1 MLNKLLQEITSILC
15 IKERPVGTCFFIDS
29 KTVLTCKHCL
39 PEDYRIEDIKI
50 RTYDNKIY
58 NATNCECKLNSNKDI
73 DIQILRIRE
82 EGITS
87 GLIPVSSAV
96 SLNDKVMICS
106 YKFNHNNYCSVE
118 REFEFTGYYK
128 NKNNNNNNNIE
139 YMKLTQDKIEEGNSG
154 SPILNL
160 RTGFLC
166 GILVATE
173 DTQFPQGGYGLC
185 LELIESDEYIPKNY
199 YTKEYQKWKSLNPL
213 FKKGIGLIDNTC
225 KENHFLCIETP
236 YNIGVSEIYIDPNY
250 TIKLVNDN
258 TDFIPQENFMSDIDI
273 ILQEQRILF
282 IEGPYGCGKTVLSKR
297 IQQEY
302 LIYGYDTIYINSI
315 DLNTYE
321 YINGRDLYNNF
332 KERVIREFKT
342 LIIFDGIDELNLLN
356 KNKDSYIQ
364 NFTSN
369 IGLLIKEYQ
378 NIYILINTRN
388 NILAEN
394 IYNRLIKDN
403 PQRYAII
410 KINGFRNDEINKFL
424 DKWRNLSNGDNN
436 FNLTCKKLRSAKTL
450 KHACENPLMLM
461 WICITVQRRSWE
473 EVQNFYSVYESFIE
487 HTIKGKF
494 NSFHS
499 GIEEIVSQYRI
510 FLQYIAKEI
519 ALIYSKDL
527 FRRRSIYEFN
537 ISNEPSYEV
546 AVNINIDELINK
558 IIDPETLSNLSKSR
572 LKENLLICYFLERT
586 NNKWKFKDNNIIY
599 FFLAEIFLNELRALL
614 DKYTKYTRENE
625 TDVNLIYNA
634 YGEFKNN
641 IAIIN
646 QISLDYILLR
656 LKSKNEKEFRNKI
669 FKMIKYLFERKIL
682 FNIDEMW
689 LKEFDEKRI
698 NSDISIAIIYL
709 HLIENDYDIS
719 YFFKRLSW
727 IVSAAKVI
735 NINYYNLVKR
745 FCQNIVIRKIEFRRI
760 NLSGFN
766 FSNSIFDEVQF
777 IQCKIFNTLFKKLEA
792 QNKCKF
798 LLCDFYKTDL
808 LNINGDF
815 IFENCKFSDIKIT
828 DSQNSRFT
836 FIACTIENLIFSGDL
851 LHNIKVNFDKCFIT
865 NKLNIQNGNKGFN
878 LEINRTYIQS
888 IEVKAAVAKEVKIK
902 NYSFINCSSN
912 MYEIITKHSN
922 IDGSSTIKQCKYEKH
937 S

>member
-1 MLNKLLQEITSILC
+1 MLNKLLQKITSILY
-15 IKERPVGTCFFIDS
+15 INSRPVGTCFFIDS
-29 KTVLTCKHCL
+29 QTILTCKHCI
-39 PEDYRIEDIKI
+39 PQDYRVEDIKI
-50 RTYDNKIY
+50 HTYDSKIY
-58 NATNCECKLNSNKDI
+58 NATICDCKLNSNKDI
-73 DIQILRIRE
+73 DIQILRIKE
-82 EGITS
+82 ERVTS

-106 YKFNHNNYCSVE
+106 YKFNHDNYCSVE

-128 NKNNNNNNNIE
+128 NSNNNTE

-166 GILVATE
+166 GIVVATE
-173 DTQFPQGGYGLC
+173 DTQLPQGGYGLC
-185 LELIESDEYIPKNY
+185 LELIEFNEYIPKNY
-199 YTKEYQKWKSLNPL
+199 YTKEFQEWKSINPL
-213 FKKGIGLIDNTC
+213 FKKGIGLIDSTR

-250 TIKLVNDN
+250 TIELVNDN
-258 TDFIPQENFMSDIDI
+258 TNFIPQEDFMSNIVTI
-273 ILQEQRILF
+273 FQKQRILF
-282 IEGPYGCGKTVLSKR
+282 IEGAYGCGKTVLSKR
-297 IQQEY
+297 IQQKY
-302 LIYGYDTIYINSI
+302 LTNGYDTIYINSI
-315 DLNTYE
+315 DLNNYE
-321 YINGRDLYNNF
+321 YINGRELYNNF
-332 KERVIREFKT
+332 KERVIRGIKT
-342 LIIFDGIDELNLLN
+342 LIIFDGVDELNLLS
-356 KNKDSYIQ
+356 KEKGFYMQ
-364 NFTSN
+364 NFTAN
-369 IGLLIKEYQ
+369 ISLLIKEYQ

-388 NILAEN
+388 NILTEKICNQLLKNAT
-394 IYNRLIKDN
+394 RH
-403 PQRYAII
+403 YAII

-424 DKWRNLSNGDNN
+424 DKWKNLSNANNN

-450 KHACENPLMLM
+450 NHACENPLMLM
-461 WICITVQRRSWE
+461 WICITVQKKSWE

-527 FRRRSIYEFN
+527 FKRRSIYEFN
-537 ISNEPSYEV
+537 ISDEPSYEV
-546 AVNINIDELINK
+546 DVNINIDELINK
-558 IIDPETLSNLSKSR
+558 IIDSETLSNLSRPK

-599 FFLAEIFLNELRALL
+599 FFLAEIFLNELRTLL
-614 DKYTKYTRENE
+614 DKYNKYTKGGAN
-625 TDVNLIYNA
+625 DVGLIYNA
-634 YGEFKNN
+634 YSEFKNN

-656 LKSKNEKEFRNKI
+656 LKSQNEIEFRNEI

-689 LKEFDEKRI
+689 LKEFDVKRI
-698 NSDISIAIIYL
+698 NSDITIAIIYL

-735 NINYYNLVKR
+735 NINYYYLVKR

-766 FSNSIFDEVQF
+766 FSNSIFAIV
-777 IQCKIFNTLFKKLEA
+777 
-792 QNKCKF
+792 
-798 LLCDFYKTDL
+798 
-808 LNINGDF
+808 
-815 IFENCKFSDIKIT
+815 
-828 DSQNSRFT
+828 R
-836 FIACTIENLIFSGDL
+836 
-851 LHNIKVNFDKCFIT
+851 
-865 NKLNIQNGNKGFN
+865 
-878 LEINRTYIQS
+878 
-888 IEVKAAVAKEVKIK
+888 
-902 NYSFINCSSN
+902 
-912 MYEIITKHSN
+912 
-922 IDGSSTIKQCKYEKH
+922 
-937 S
+937 